1 MLRNLTGSLG
11 LPYQQR
17 ATAIP
22 DFRSLGHLCQA
33 F

>member
-11 LPYQQR
+11 LRCQQR

-22 DFRSLGHLCQA
+22 DFRSLGHFCHA